1 MCTGV
6 QTVGGECLEFL
17 KNNSIDYL
25 FNPLDFR
32 IISALNDTA
41 FPLQE
46 MVQDTTYL
54 LTPYNCSLESSQ
66 ENKRA
71 KDFAEA
77 AFAFQPE
84 TLFASIS
91 TLFLLMILTHTF
103 QRWNEKVHPVEFK
116 FTTVGKMKDNRFRY
130 LPPGPGKIRGHLRK
144 KDSGFWS
151 IFRYVVNQPFLKS
164 NISSARTL
172 IFSLLLFQF
181 FVIETTFKD
190 SIESEK
196 LTIYTPKV
204 YRTFEDIN
212 HDDDVRFMYRE
223 TNPVKEVFK
232 SAPDGTVFQSLYQKA
247 NDKGIGGGVTFGDM
261 LSNMTCKP
269 VRNVVAIGSALEVTN
284 WRQVMCLIIAEK
296 GGCYYK
302 AFDPDHDMSSVHGQ
316 VASKSFSQSSI
327 FLGYQKMMRR
337 VFETGIL
344 THGVFHRV
352 SAFGTV
358 TPAIADC
365 VSDSR
370 HPVTHLPQVEP
381 FGLGNFKI
389 SFSLI
394 TFPFIFAAVEFLRT
408 KLKDLF

>member
-1 MCTGV
+1 M
-6 QTVGGECLEFL
+6 EFL
-17 KNNSIDYL
+17 KNNSIDYM
-25 FNPLDFR
+25 FNPLDFQT
-32 IISALNDTA
+32 ISALNDTA
-41 FPLQE
+41 YPLQE

-71 KDFAEA
+71 RDFAET

-84 TLFASIS
+84 ASFASICI
-91 TLFLLMILTHTF
+91 LLLMMILTHIF

-116 FTTVGKMKDNRFRY
+116 FTTVGKMKDGQFRY
-130 LPPGPGKIRGHLRK
+130 LPPGQGKIRGHLRK
-144 KDSGFWS
+144 KDNGFWS
-151 IFRYVVNQPFLKS
+151 VYRYVVNQPFLKS
-164 NISSARTL
+164 TIWSARALT
-172 IFSLLLFQF
+172 FSLLLFQF

-212 HDDDVRFMYRE
+212 HDDNVRFMYRE
-223 TNPVKEVFK
+223 TNPIKEVFK
-232 SAPDGTVFQSLYQKA
+232 SARNGTVFQSLYQKA
-247 NDKGIGGGVTFGDM
+247 HNKGVGDGVTFDDM
-261 LSNMTCKP
+261 FSNMTSKP
-269 VRNVVAIGSALEVTN
+269 VRNVVAIGSAIEVTN
-284 WRQVMCLIIAEK
+284 WRQVMCQIIAEK

-316 VASKSFSQSSI
+316 VASKSFARSSV
-327 FLGYQKMMRR
+327 FSGYQEMMRR
-337 VFETGIL
+337 VFEMGIL
-344 THGVFHRV
+344 THGVLHRV
-352 SAFGTV
+352 SAFGTI

-365 VSDSR
+365 ASDSR

-389 SFSLI
+389 SFSSL
-394 TFPFIFAAVEFLRT
+394 TLPFILAVVEFLRS
-408 KLKDLF
+408 KLLNLKKTRSNFFVRRV